1 MATSLLRGIVPQELV
16 IVVLKDTADIR
27 RIVI

>member
-1 MATSLLRGIVPQELV
+1 MATSLLREIVPQELV